1 MDTMGKDLE
10 KTEEQK
16 LQLEMMEGQYRKEM
30 QGKVYQFGCFRDWCI
45 VRVLKVSTPEWR

>member
-1 MDTMGKDLE
+1 MGKDLE

-16 LQLEMMEGQYRKEM
+16 LQLEMMKGQYGKEKQTKM
-30 QGKVYQFGCFRDWCI
+30 DQFGCFRDWCI